1 DLDLAQPKNG
11 IASSPDEAKAIAR
24 ALGFPLVIRPSYVL
38 GGRAMEIVRSEAE
51 LARYIRD
58 AVVVSGESPVLLDSY
73 LAGAVE
79 VDVDA
84 LADGDTVHVAGIME
98 HIEEAGVH
106 SGDSACVLPPH
117 TLSRET
123 IEELG
128 RQTEA
133 MADGLGVRGLMNVQF
148 AIKDGAIYVLEV
160 NPRASRT
167 VPFVAKATGVPVAA
181 VAARIMAGARLADFT
196 LADPMV
202 PHVAVKEA
210 VLPFARFPGVDT
222 ILGPEM
228 RSTGEVMGLDRS
240 FPRAFLKS
248 QLGAGAP
255 LPASGTVFVSVR
267 DADKDAALRTAQI
280 LQKLGF
286 DLIATDGTRQFL
298 ADNGVA
304 VERVNKVYQG
314 RPHIVDRMKNGDV
327 TLVINTTEG
336 AQSVKDSFDIRAT
349 ALGMKISYYTTAA
362 GALAAAQ
369 AIEAMAE
376 GDLDVMALQAYAQ
389 PGPAATH

>member
-1 DLDLAQPKNG
+1 
-11 IASSPDEAKAIAR
+11 
-24 ALGFPLVIRPSYVL
+24 VIRPSYVL